1 MDILERLATAPY
13 GAFAI
18 DLDQNIVFWNPR
30 AERILGYEP
39 HQVLGRKCHEVLKGT
54 ALDGAT
60 PFCTHDCPAMA
71 AARTGNIPAARQAQ
85 MQCSTG
91 EIKRVAVI
99 PLVAQDKLCQTLL
112 LHMFH
117 EIAAEDHDPDQGD
130 TMPLTPRERQVLG
143 MLAHEKR
150 PADIAAS
157 LSISIHTVRKHISN
171 ATEKLGA
178 HGAMAAVLAARRQ
191 HLI

>member
-60 PFCTHDCPAMA
+60 PFCAQDCPAMA

-85 MQCSTG
+85 MQCSTS

-99 PLVAQDKLCQTLL
+99 PLVAQDKLGQTLL
-112 LHMFH
+112 VHMFH
-117 EIAAEDHDPDQGD
+117 EIAEDHDPTGRYIPRSLAKKGPGYAGQERPRHRSE
-130 TMPLTPRERQVLG
+130 PLHQHPPSQ
-143 MLAHEKR
+143 A
-150 PADIAAS
+150 
-157 LSISIHTVRKHISN
+157 ISN
-171 ATEKLGA
+171 ATEKVSA
-178 HGAMAAVLAARRQ
+178 HAAMAAVLRPGAA
-191 HLI
+191 LI